1 MKTID
6 ALKPTLAKLTPEFA
20 RGRALHPALAP
31 YATPAECLAAL
42 NLSAPTS
49 DEARD
54 ALTLA
59 LVTEHQQRRGQPL
72 WQSLLLIAYE
82 PMLANVW
89 RRLLDRRD
97 AESRIVLAFLE
108 AVAKLSVEAPPSR
121 IALHLRHATERGT
134 FGPVPMRQAEP
145 KTIPLSKARN
155 EPAPEALDAQIEHR
169 EQMALIVSALNDLF
183 GDPGVAAETFDVLL
197 HARTGREPLERLVA
211 ERHPELGP
219 RARAAVYERW
229 QRQRRR
235 ALAHFEARF
244 VRELEA
250 AFAAA

>member
-6 ALKPTLAKLTPEFA
+6 ALKPTLINFIPEFTRA
-20 RGRALHPALAP
+20 RALHPALVP

-42 NLSAPTS
+42 ALSAPTT

-54 ALTLA
+54 AITLA
-59 LVTEHQQRRGQPL
+59 LVSEHLRTRGRPL
-72 WQSLLLIAYE
+72 WQSLLLVAYE
-82 PMLANVW
+82 PMLANVR

-108 AVAKLSVEAPPSR
+108 AIAHLSVEAPPSR
-121 IALHLRHATERGT
+121 VALHLRHATERGA
-134 FGPVPMRQAEP
+134 FGAVAARQAEP

-155 EPAPEALDAQIEHR
+155 EPAPEALDAQIERR
-169 EQMALIVSALNDLF
+169 EQMEKVVSALNDLF
-183 GDPGVAAETFDVLL
+183 ADPGVAAEMLDVLL

-211 ERHPELGP
+211 DRHPELGP
-219 RARAAVYERW
+219 RARAAIYSRW

-235 ALAHFEARF
+235 ALAHLEAYF
-244 VRELEA
+244 GPELEA
-250 AFAAA
+250 ALAA